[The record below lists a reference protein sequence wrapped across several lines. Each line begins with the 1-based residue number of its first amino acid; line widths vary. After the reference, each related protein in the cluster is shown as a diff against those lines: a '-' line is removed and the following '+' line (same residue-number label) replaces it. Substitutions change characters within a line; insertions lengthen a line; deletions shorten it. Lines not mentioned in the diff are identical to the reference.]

1 MTTLVYGGGGHALEV
16 TAAAW
21 RAGLIRP
28 GDAGVRFVVASRTDG
43 TRGDL
48 PYAVLT
54 EAEVA
59 AFVDGSAT
67 RVIVAVGDGRVRE
80 GIVARLAASEVDAT
94 FPNVIDPDAR
104 LIGAVPEGVGLV
116 VFGGASVSLRT
127 ELGRHVHLNVD
138 ATLCHES
145 VVESYATLAPKA
157 VVCGR
162 AHVGARAFLG
172 AGSVVV
178 DDATVPVDAVVGAGA
193 VVLPGL
199 TDPGTYVGVPARRRR

>member
-1 MTTLVYGGGGHALEV
+1 MTTLIYGGGGHALEV

-21 RAGLIRP
+21 RAGVIRP
-28 GDAGVRFVVASRTDG
+28 DDADVRFVVAALTDG
-43 TRGDL
+43 SRGDL
-48 PYAVLT
+48 PYPVLT
-54 EAEVA
+54 DAEVA
-59 AFVDGSAT
+59 AFVDGATT

-80 GIVARLAASEVDAT
+80 RIVARLAVSGVDAT

-116 VFGGASVSLRT
+116 AFSGASVSLRT
-127 ELGRHVHLNVD
+127 ELGWHVHLNVD
-138 ATLCHES
+138 AALCHES
-145 VVESYATLAPKA
+145 VVDSYATLAPKA

-162 AHVGARAFLG
+162 AQVGARSFLG

-178 DDATVPVDAVVGAGA
+178 DDATVPADAVVGAGA

-199 TDPGTYVGVPARRRR
+199 TGPGTYVGVPARRRP